1 MPLTNPQYEKIM
13 QEYDEIRSKNETL
26 LSKRKSEIRD
36 LSPEYESVLNEISDL
51 SFQTAINSLETPL
64 SNSDMSSYKKK
75 MKELDK
81 KRVNILTDLGKP
93 ANYLDPIYTC
103 HECKDTGLINGN
115 KCTCFKKK
123 AIELIYL
130 DSNLRNMT
138 GNASFEN
145 FNLSLYP
152 DNDRSTNGGNGLSS
166 LQLAKLALNA
176 CRDFVKDFDIKQ
188 DNILLYG
195 RPGLGKT
202 FLSTCIARELIN
214 TTHSVIYLTAI
225 DFFNKIDVN
234 DDHSPLLDCDLLII
248 DDLGTEISNTY
259 TCSRL
264 FFALNERLLRGK
276 STIFSTNLSLAS
288 LREIYTDRIFSRL
301 ISSCKVL
308 KLTGNDI
315 RIG

>member
-13 QEYDEIRSKNETL
+13 QEYDEIRSKNESIL
-26 LSKRKSEIRD
+26 AKRKVEIRN
-36 LSPEYESVLNEISDL
+36 LSTEYESILNEISDL
-51 SFQTAINSLETPL
+51 SFQTAINSLDSSL
-64 SNSDMSSYKKK
+64 SKSDMSSYKRQ
-75 MKELDK
+75 MNELEK
-81 KRVNILTDLGKP
+81 KRVKILRDLGKP
-93 ANYLDPIYTC
+93 ADYLNPIYTC
-103 HECKDTGLINGN
+103 PECKDTGLINGK

-123 AIELIYL
+123 AVELIYL

-145 FNLSLYP
+145 FDLSLYP
-152 DNDRSTNGGNGLSS
+152 DNDSSTNGGNGLSS
-166 LQLAKLALNA
+166 MQLARLALNT
-176 CRDFVKDFDIKQ
+176 CKDFVKDFDSKR

-195 RPGLGKT
+195 LPGLGKT
-202 FLSTCIARELIN
+202 FLSTCIARELID

-225 DFFNKIDVN
+225 DFFNRLDVN

-248 DDLGTEISNTY
+248 DDLGTEIANTY

-264 FFALNERLLRGK
+264 FFALNERLLREK

-301 ISSCKVL
+301 ISSCKIL
-308 KLTGNDI
+308 KLTGTDI
-315 RIG
+315 RLG